1 MTTGFADLTLTLDE
15 LRTWLD
21 GQLANADAFT
31 DGAPLHPARSY
42 VVLSTVSQPRSGQPL
57 AGLTDAGLTIQ
68 ATSVGWD
75 AVKKRSPAKAAR
87 YLGAQVC
94 HIIAATNG
102 DGSPVVAHPTLT
114 GVAVLR
120 RESLGDGSLEKIGDL
135 WQWPETFRIDLTAA

>member
-94 HIIAATNG
+94 HILAATSASG
-102 DGSPVVAHPTLT
+102 APVVAHPSLT
-114 GVAVLR
+114 AVSVLR
-120 RESLGDGSLEKIGDL
+120 RETLGDGSLEKGGDI
-135 WQWPETFRIDLTAA
+135 WSWVESFRLDLTAA